1 MCLIQDLLAAT
12 PDQLGQM
19 LIPLDGTS
27 CFILLPPL
35 QVLEVEVPLEWL
47 GDVVALLGGRLMI
60 PQKATFYLRLMFPF
74 HFNIIV

>member
-12 PDQLGQM
+12 PDQLGQVF
-19 LIPLDGTS
+19 IALDGTS
-27 CFILLPPL
+27 SFLLLPPL

-60 PQKATFYLRLMFPF
+60 PQKATFYIRLMFPF